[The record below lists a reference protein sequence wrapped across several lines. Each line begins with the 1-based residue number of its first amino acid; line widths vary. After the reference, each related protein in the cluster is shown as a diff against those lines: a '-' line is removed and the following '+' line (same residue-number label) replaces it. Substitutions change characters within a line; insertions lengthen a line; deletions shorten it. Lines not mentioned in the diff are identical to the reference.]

1 MLFFDCYVAS
11 CLCVGGLYEFT
22 RLQKPDLIRH
32 TRIQD
37 SWKSDLS
44 REKEGAYILNVK
56 SVQHS
61 PYLYMK
67 LLTTILNLQQ
77 ITILKIVMGILF
89 APMKE
94 VSVGISSNLTIFAK
108 IAF

>member
-56 SVQHS
+56 SVQRSRYLVYEASDYYLKLAANRNSENSYGHLFC
-61 PYLYMK
+61 PYE
-67 LLTTILNLQQ
+67 
-77 ITILKIVMGILF
+77 GS
-89 APMKE
+89 A
-94 VSVGISSNLTIFAK
+94 S
-108 IAF
+108 